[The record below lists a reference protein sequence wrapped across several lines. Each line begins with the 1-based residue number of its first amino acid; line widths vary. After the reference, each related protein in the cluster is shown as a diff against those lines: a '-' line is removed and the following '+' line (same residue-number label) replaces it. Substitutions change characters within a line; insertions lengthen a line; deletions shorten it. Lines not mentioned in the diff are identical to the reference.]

1 MCELIKKNNMG
12 VGMALSPKTPVDSEI
27 EELLSQGLI
36 DKILVMTV
44 EPGFGGQKFMPNM
57 MEKVTYLSEK
67 YPSLNIQVDG
77 GIGPDNAKLVAKH
90 GASWLVAGSAIFC
103 AKDRKKAIEDM
114 KSGATEGLKMRFE

>member
-1 MCELIKKNNMG
+1 
-12 VGMALSPKTPVDSEI
+12 MALSPKTPVDSEI

-77 GIGPDNAKLVAKH
+77 GLGPDNAKLVAKH